1 MELSLLSGLKMQ
13 IHSENVRS
21 AAFVGFRSTSSIHL
35 PFGCKSKPTLKP
47 SPLSCCHTEMYFLC
61 FSHSWSTLRSLIC
74 KPAFEL
80 KQVTWEVSCLRQ
92 FIGQSW
98 LLKTLKMEKAGSG
111 CGCTSSF
118 SCSELPIYHNCW
130 RCSPRSTLSRFSAFN
145 LGFISLTHCHW
156 IRKLQPVLVK
166 LPWQRSQSSNKSSSA
181 GCCTAVL

>member
-1 MELSLLSGLKMQ
+1 MELSLLSGVKMQ

-74 KPAFEL
+74 KFAFEL
-80 KQVTWEVSCLRQ
+80 KQVTWEVSCLQQ

-98 LLKTLKMEKAGSG
+98 LLKLWRWKKRVQAVAALPASLAV
-111 CGCTSSF
+111 
-118 SCSELPIYHNCW
+118 SCQYIVTVDARPDQL
-130 RCSPRSTLSRFSAFN
+130 FQD
-145 LGFISLTHCHW
+145 SLHSIWVSYLWH
-156 IRKLQPVLVK
+156 
-166 LPWQRSQSSNKSSSA
+166 
-181 GCCTAVL
+181 TATE